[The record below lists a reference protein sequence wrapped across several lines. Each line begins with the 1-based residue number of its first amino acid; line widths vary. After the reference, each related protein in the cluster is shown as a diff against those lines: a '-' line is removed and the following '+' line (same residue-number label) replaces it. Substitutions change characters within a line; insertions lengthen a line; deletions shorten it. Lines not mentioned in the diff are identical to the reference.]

1 MHPQTLAGQLSIALW
16 PSTIHNRFNGY
27 GVSGPQTRRRTGDA
41 GSRTIPTIKT
51 SAVPT
56 EVRSL
61 LRLKPL
67 GTSRNVPHLRIDY
80 DLIMK
85 KRCGP
90 ILEFSLS
97 PRADGRITFSPIE
110 KHRSRLVTKV
120 QQLEKWRA
128 KFRAFA
134 DAQAPT
140 SRFPPGKET
149 GQLALPFDSSNFE
162 S

>member
-1 MHPQTLAGQLSIALW
+1 
-16 PSTIHNRFNGY
+16 
-27 GVSGPQTRRRTGDA
+27 
-41 GSRTIPTIKT
+41 
-51 SAVPT
+51 
-56 EVRSL
+56 
-61 LRLKPL
+61 
-67 GTSRNVPHLRIDY
+67 
-80 DLIMK
+80 MK